1 MNKLLSIALVLALV
15 LPLSFVSAEEGYG
28 VLTGTV
34 TLSQPAPSG
43 GVSIVVVVNTVPGSS
58 GGVGGGGGPKMSW
71 QIAEQPDATS
81 LTLSGKLNQT
91 ITIPEGQTSA
101 TYSFSYEELEAKF
114 SNATSVRVGA
124 YVENGYG
131 ISAWATK
138 YISNIKYG
146 NNVVYD
152 ISLQYQPFY
161 HISGKVQLSTPCVR
175 DEVFTL
181 YAESNEFVST
191 TQVTVVAGGNEA
203 QYTLDVI
210 SGQEYTMKLFA
221 DPYSSFYNDAVRGTK
236 YTITDT
242 NVQNVNFVLFIAFQS
257 VRGTLKLPDGYP
269 SAVYDQNYTVRLSS
283 GSYWLGQD
291 IVTIKQ
297 GERTAEFLIP
307 NRVGVEKA
315 VISWG
320 LGDEATDFYSNGATI
335 VAYNV
340 LYPIIIVDGEEVST
354 DPRQWLDFS
363 DLPDNIEIIPTL
375 SDNKL
380 FNIECYYDTFDKYD
394 EITDM
399 YSGTEIRI
407 SEITVT
413 RSVPL
418 PQTAYLCAYTAQGKL
433 LGVVSLP
440 TDEMQ
445 FTISANGFS
454 RPQTI
459 ATLRIFLWNNVLRPV
474 YDLPTVNVTP
484 PH

>member
-1 MNKLLSIALVLALV
+1 MKKLLSLVLILV
-15 LPLSFVSAEEGYG
+15 LPLSFVSAEEGFG

-34 TLSQPAPSG
+34 TISQPAPSG
-43 GVSIVVVVNTVPGSS
+43 GVNIVVVVNSVPGS
-58 GGVGGGGGPKMSW
+58 GGGNSGGGGSGGKMSW

-91 ITIPEGQTSA
+91 ITVPEGQTSA
-101 TYSFSYEELEAKF
+101 TYNFSYEELNATF
-114 SNATSVRVGA
+114 SNTTSVRVGA

-131 ISAWATK
+131 ISPWSTK
-138 YISNIKYG
+138 YISNLNYG
-146 NNVVYD
+146 SNVVYD
-152 ISLQYQPFY
+152 ILLPYQPFY

-175 DEVFTL
+175 DEIFTL

-203 QYTLDVI
+203 RYTLDVI

-236 YTITDT
+236 YTITNTD
-242 NVQNVNFVLFIAFQS
+242 VQNVNFVLPSASQA
-257 VRGTLKLPDGYP
+257 VQGTLRLPDGYP
-269 SAVYDQNYTVRLSS
+269 SVPYDQNYTVRLSS

-291 IVTIKQ
+291 IVTIKR
-297 GERTAEFLIP
+297 GERMAEFMVP
-307 NRVGVEKA
+307 NRTGAEKA

-320 LGDEATDFYSNGATI
+320 LGDGATDFYSNGAKI
-335 VAYNV
+335 IANIS
-340 LYPIIIVDGEEVST
+340 YPIAIIDGEEVST

-394 EITDM
+394 EITDI
-399 YSGTEIRI
+399 YSGTETRI
-407 SEITVT
+407 SEITVA

-418 PQTAYLCAYTAQGKL
+418 PQIAYLCAYTAHGEFI
-433 LGVVSLP
+433 GVVSLP
-440 TDEMQ
+440 TNEMQ
-445 FTISANGFS
+445 FTISANEFS